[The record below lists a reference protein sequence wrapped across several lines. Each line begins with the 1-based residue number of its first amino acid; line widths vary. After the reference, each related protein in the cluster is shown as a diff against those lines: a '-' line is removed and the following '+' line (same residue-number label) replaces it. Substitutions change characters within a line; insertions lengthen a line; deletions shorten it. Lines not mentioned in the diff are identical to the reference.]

1 MDIQTMYSKT
11 EQLWQLARQSK
22 EELSE
27 ELCYKK
33 LRHKES
39 GVVGDFYDLDFTYTD
54 SYPVRIII
62 MDEDGGK
69 YRGILED
76 FEVLR

>member
-1 MDIQTMYSKT
+1 MDIQTLYSKT
-11 EQLWQLARQSK
+11 EQLWKLARISK
-22 EELSE
+22 EELYE

-39 GVVGDFYDLDFTYTD
+39 GVIGDFYDLDFRYTD